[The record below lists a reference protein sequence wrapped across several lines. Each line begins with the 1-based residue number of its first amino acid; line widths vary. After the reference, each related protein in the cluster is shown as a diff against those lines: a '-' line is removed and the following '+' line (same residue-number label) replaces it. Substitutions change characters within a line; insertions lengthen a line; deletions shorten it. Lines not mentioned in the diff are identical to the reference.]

1 LRWYFTF
8 VKQIVLVQFLLL
20 FSLLSIMPMTSIA
33 EVPQPV
39 YKAGDYFTYKVKY
52 SYTIQNQ
59 TCTIDFTFRIDIAKI
74 EMTIVYFNQTFKDV
88 KTTGTCPWMPF
99 GNETY
104 SSSASIDKK
113 PSEAE
118 FPFLVDPSY
127 SEEYRNSTQDPYTGA
142 KAELSLK
149 YSKGVLLSGSVNYD
163 YGVQGKISFTVE
175 LTDSS
180 VAEFKPSL
188 PISLYLWIIIGVVV
202 IGAVVGVAFYLSRR
216 QKGIPQPTPQPPA
229 PPPPPPTPST

>member
-1 LRWYFTF
+1 
-8 VKQIVLVQFLLL
+8 
-20 FSLLSIMPMTSIA
+20 MPMTSIA

-113 PSEAE
+113 PGEAE
-118 FPFLVDPSY
+118 FLFLVDPLY
-127 SEEYRNSTQDPYTGA
+127 SGEYRNSTQDPYTGA
-142 KAELSLK
+142 KVDLSLNYK
-149 YSKGVLLSGSVNYD
+149 KGVLLSGNFNVD
-163 YGVQGKISFTVE
+163 YGVQGKVSFIVE

-180 VAEFKPSL
+180 VADFKPSL
-188 PISLYLWIIIGVVV
+188 PIPLYLWIIIGVVV

-216 QKGIPQPTPQPPA
+216 LKAVTEPVISLDGCK
-229 PPPPPPTPST
+229 

>member
-1 LRWYFTF
+1 M
-8 VKQIVLVQFLLL
+8 VLVEFLLL

-59 TCTIDFTFRIDIAKI
+59 TCTIDFTFRIDIARI

-113 PSEAE
+113 PGEAE
-118 FPFLVDPSY
+118 FLFLVDPSY
-127 SEEYRNSTQDPYTGA
+127 SGEYRNSTQDPYTGA
-142 KAELSLK
+142 KVDLSLNYK
-149 YSKGVLLSGSVNYD
+149 KGVLLSGSASLD

-188 PISLYLWIIIGVVV
+188 PIPLYLWIIIGVVV

-216 QKGIPQPTPQPPA
+216 LKAVTEPVISLDGCK
-229 PPPPPPTPST
+229 